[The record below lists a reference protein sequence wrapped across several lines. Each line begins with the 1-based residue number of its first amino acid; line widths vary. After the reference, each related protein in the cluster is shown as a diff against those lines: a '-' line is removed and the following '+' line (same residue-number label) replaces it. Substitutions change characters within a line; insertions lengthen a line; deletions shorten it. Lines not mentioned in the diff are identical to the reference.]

1 MNTMR
6 FFLFV
11 VGFGLS
17 MGAAQ
22 AQKSHIDQTRDTW
35 KPFYRDIKPSQ
46 PADNWKIPFTA
57 TNRSDPK
64 GIKVISVFGAPRQSY
79 LKGHIHTAI
88 DCIPAKK
95 ADTVLVYPM
104 AKGVVCSIH
113 LDHPHQTIVVRHQ
126 MPDGSTV
133 FTSYK
138 HLKEIY
144 VRTGMQVDQQTKLAR
159 LYTRPEALKYGGD
172 YDHLHLEIRKSFD
185 DYGCGSWLTMTQQEL
200 NQYYYDPA
208 VFIKAHV
215 GK

>member
-1 MNTMR
+1 MTQKCLPLL
-6 FFLFV
+6 FLLA
-11 VGFGLS
+11 LS
-17 MGAAQ
+17 PAF
-22 AQKSHIDQTRDTW
+22 AQKDHISQTKGVW
-35 KPFYRDIKPSQ
+35 KEFYRDVKPDKV
-46 PADNWKIPFTA
+46 ADSWVIPFTA

-64 GIKVISVFGAPRQSY
+64 GVRVISVFGAPRQSY

-95 ADTVLVYPM
+95 PDTVYVYPM
-104 AKGVVCSIH
+104 ARGVVCSVH

-126 MPDGSTV
+126 MKDGSTV

-138 HLKEIY
+138 HLQAVY

-159 LYTRPEALKYGGD
+159 LYTRKEALKFGGD

-185 DYGCGSWLTMTQQEL
+185 DYGCGSWLTMTQAEL
-200 NQYYYDPA
+200 NKYFYEPVAFMKQ
-208 VFIKAHV
+208 HV